1 MKPTPSMRFC
11 RAAQAFQTDFNDNY
25 ARYQQASEKQALKG
39 RQSLI
44 AQLSGLQTLFL
55 LAPVLLLAI
64 AVAVWFDVPVGDY
77 PLRRL
82 IAHIN
87 RLAAGDLS
95 GPLRRD
101 AF

>member
-1 MKPTPSMRFC
+1 MRFC

-64 AVAVWFDVPVGDY
+64 AVAVWFGMSRWVIT

-95 GPLRRD
+95 GTPRRD